1 MVFNFAIF
9 DYNEIMQF
17 ELTEELINEIIFFM
31 EDQNGDFCL
40 DTRKGIIISR
50 DDDEFDDDD
59 FGDAEFNDNDDDDEE
74 GRFISLPDWQP
85 SDGFR
90 LMESFAAGLH
100 NPVVRKHLSAALNR
114 GRGVFRAFKDAI
126 SEYPEVEKLW
136 FSYKDRE
143 MKREVIRWY
152 NSLREQWGMELIG
165 EEPEDI
171 DDLALE
177 DFSFR
182 DGSAADTEL
191 AKQLHRSCIDVAENE
206 ITLSPYIFP
215 GDMCIVAENSGGEFA
230 AYICAAK
237 TESESGG
244 LHVNALEVKPEYR
257 GLGLGKT
264 LLARLLKQ
272 ADSRNISRI
281 SIDLPAES
289 ETFSRVLS
297 REDFQP
303 VVTRYCRKT
312 SLP

>member
-9 DYNEIMQF
+9 DYNAIMQF

-40 DTRKGIIISR
+40 DTRKGIVISG
-50 DDDEFDDDD
+50 DDDEFDY
-59 FGDAEFNDNDDDDEE
+59 DNDDDNDEE

-100 NPVVRKHLSAALNR
+100 NPMVRKHLSAALNR
-114 GRGVFRAFKDAI
+114 GRGVFRAFKDTI

-152 NSLREQWGMELIG
+152 NGLREQWGMERIG

-177 DFSFR
+177 DFRFR
-182 DGSAADTEL
+182 NGSAADSE
-191 AKQLHRSCIDVAENE
+191 AAEQLHRSCIDDAENK
-206 ITLSPYIFP
+206 IVLSARVFP

-230 AYICAAK
+230 AYICVAK
-237 TESESGG
+237 TESGG

-264 LLARLLKQ
+264 LLGRLLEQ
-272 ADSRNISRI
+272 ADGKNFSRV

-297 REDFQP
+297 REKFQP
-303 VVTRYCRKT
+303 IVTRYCRE
-312 SLP
+312 SSMALD